1 MMTWRNGILFAILI
15 FKSGHVTSI
24 ISVRLPPCKSNLHHT
39 TEQHNTNRFPSQR
52 KGVYEGTLNE
62 YYFFISLKLLE
73 FARVARFFLLLY
85 NDTFKYVFTLDELTF

>member
-39 TEQHNTNRFPSQR
+39 TEQHNTNRFPSHQGE
-52 KGVYEGTLNE
+52 KGFMKEHLMST
-62 YYFFISLKLLE
+62 I
-73 FARVARFFLLLY
+73 FL
-85 NDTFKYVFTLDELTF
+85 FP